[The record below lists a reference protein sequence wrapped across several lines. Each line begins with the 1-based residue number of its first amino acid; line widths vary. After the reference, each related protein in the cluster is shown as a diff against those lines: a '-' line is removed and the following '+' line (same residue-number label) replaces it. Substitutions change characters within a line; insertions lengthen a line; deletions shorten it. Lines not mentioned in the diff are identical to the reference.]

1 MCQLNLSDFPGADDR
16 ERFAA
21 ALAET
26 KKHPGATLLVP
37 PGVYHITTD
46 LARQTMNN
54 AISGRYGDN
63 PEDAMFSPDFPFSV
77 GISLSG
83 HEGTTLQAYGAR
95 LMVEG
100 FMEVLSLDHC
110 RGVTVRGLTIDH
122 VRKPYSRGVI
132 ESYDV
137 EEIKVAC

>member
-1 MCQLNLSDFPGADDR
+1 MSLQLNLTDFPGTDDR
-16 ERFAA
+16 ERFAV
-21 ALAET
+21 ALAKAKE
-26 KKHPGATLLVP
+26 HPGSTLLVP

-54 AISGRYGDN
+54 AISGRWGDN
-63 PEDAMFSPDFPFSV
+63 PEDAMFSPAFPFSV

-100 FMEVLSLDHC
+100 FM
-110 RGVTVRGLTIDH
+110 
-122 VRKPYSRGVI
+122 
-132 ESYDV
+132 
-137 EEIKVAC
+137 